1 MNFSFA
7 TLNPFFNQ
15 RLTLAAVTFAL
26 IALVLASSANA
37 QLEGFTEPYRT
48 IELSSDE
55 AGAIAAL
62 NVEEGQFVENNELI
76 AQLDTRLQELQ
87 VRISG
92 QLASSTSQL
101 DAAKHAYDQRAIIHQ
116 RVQRLRQSGSATQ
129 GELIRSQM
137 ELSIAHSK
145 YLATKEEGTVRQIEH
160 ERAKVQLDR
169 RSIRAPFAGV
179 VSTIHRREGEF
190 ISPLH
195 PEILTLVQIDQ
206 IIAKFNVPSSQAHQ
220 FDVGK
225 EFNLELNDG
234 SSVAARVHSVS
245 IQTDAQSSTVEVKLV
260 IANPNNKIRTGEICT
275 LDI

>member
-15 RLTLAAVTFAL
+15 RLTIAAVTFAL
-26 IALVLASSANA
+26 IALVLASSASA

-87 VRISG
+87 VRISK
-92 QLASSTSQL
+92 QLAESTSQL
-101 DAAKHAYDQRAIIHQ
+101 AAAKHAYDQRVLIHQ

-129 GELIRSQM
+129 GEVIRSEM
-137 ELSIAHSK
+137 ELSIAQSK
-145 YLATKEEGTVRQIEH
+145 YLATQEEGTVRQIEA

-179 VSTIHRREGEF
+179 VSTIHRRQGEF

-225 EFNLELNDG
+225 EYNLELNDG